1 MKKYIPKTLQSTSRL
16 WIFLGIDF
24 IFSSLLY
31 VVLAV
36 IGISENISLLIAFL
50 TLVLGI
56 LVIVPI
62 ILIHYISFL
71 LKQSHSGKLRAASRR
86 EFLLRAGAM
95 SVFTLAIQPLPKAKV
110 SSFSL
115 SISPFLRD
123 LASALAQAKEWR
135 EAERVAR
142 SIEENQYRAPAL
154 RDLASAL
161 AQAKEW
167 REAERVARSIEDNEE
182 HAIALQE
189 LASALAQVGE
199 REHAQTL
206 WREAE
211 QVARPIEDDRRRA
224 IALQELASALAQ
236 AKEWHEAEQVAHS
249 IEDNEE
255 HAIALQELASALA
268 RAKEW
273 REAEQVARS
282 IEDNE
287 EHAIALRELAS
298 ALAQVGERE
307 HAQTL
312 WREAEQAAR
321 PIEDNERRA
330 STLQNLASALAQAK
344 EWREAER
351 TARSIEDKQ
360 RRASA
365 LQDLASAWAQAGER
379 EHAQTL
385 WREAEQVAHSIE
397 DKQYGAS
404 AALQRHASALT
415 QAKEWREAEQVA
427 RSIEDKQR
435 RTIALQD
442 LASALAQAG
451 ERDHAQTLWREA
463 EHVAHSIEVNWV
475 RDGALGD
482 LASAL
487 ARAKE
492 WREAERVILSISR
505 SSPPPKKKPSSPPPS
520 LDETIHAFMTSP
532 EGEIISITSS
542 IVTITGALITVA
554 RWWSK
559 KHSTNSTSSQEHP
572 SESKIVAIRLR
583 MTHGDDPEFE
593 EWLTEP
599 DRLKHYID
607 VFNQPSSSIQPL
619 SAIFVQRNGKEIKVD
634 VSKGSQNN
642 LQLDELLSYLST
654 DSAEN

>member
-142 SIEENQYRAPAL
+142 SIE
-154 RDLASAL
+154 
-161 AQAKEW
+161 
-167 REAERVARSIEDNEE
+167 DNEE

-211 QVARPIEDDRRRA
+211 QAARPIEDDRRRA

-330 STLQNLASALAQAK
+330 S
-344 EWREAER
+344 
-351 TARSIEDKQ
+351 
-360 RRASA
+360 A

-379 EHAQTL
+379 EHAQTLWREAEQVAHSIEDNWDRTIALQDLASALAQVGEREHTQTL

>member
-142 SIEENQYRAPAL
+142 SIE
-154 RDLASAL
+154 
-161 AQAKEW
+161 
-167 REAERVARSIEDNEE
+167 DNEE

-211 QVARPIEDDRRRA
+211 QVARSIEDDRRRA